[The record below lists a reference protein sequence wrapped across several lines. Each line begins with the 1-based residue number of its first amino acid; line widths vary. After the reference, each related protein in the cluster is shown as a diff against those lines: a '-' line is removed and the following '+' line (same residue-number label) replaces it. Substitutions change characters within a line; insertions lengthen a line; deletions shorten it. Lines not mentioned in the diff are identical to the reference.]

1 MLTKIMKWTSITIL
15 LPALFWEAS
24 EGYLVALQMVVT
36 AGAVLVAWEGYLSE
50 KQVWAIGFLAI
61 ATIFNPFQPLLFSEG
76 TFLWLKLISI
86 ATFLASLVA
95 LKATPRR
102 AMPSIAT

>member
-1 MLTKIMKWTSITIL
+1 MLTKIMKWSSVTIL

-61 ATIFNPFQPLLFSEG
+61 AALFNPFQPLLFAGG
-76 TFLWLKLISI
+76 TSIWLNLISI
-86 ATFLASLVA
+86 ATFLVSLVA
-95 LKATPRR
+95 LKTTPRH

>member
-1 MLTKIMKWTSITIL
+1 MFTTIMKWTSIAIL
-15 LPALFWEAS
+15 LPALFWETS

-61 ATIFNPFQPLLFSEG
+61 AALFNPFQPLLFSG
-76 TFLWLKLISI
+76 GASLWLNLISV

-95 LKATPRR
+95 LKTTPRP